1 MELVR
6 HALLFGFALALA
18 GGCSA
23 PPKLA
28 PIVEGSTKPRH
39 PVTAT
44 MAEEAEA
51 TARKAAPPFDGVDA
65 SGRRRTLDALTHDR
79 PLVLYFMKDGCPC
92 SVDAEPLY
100 QRMAAKFGAKA
111 NFAAVINGG
120 QMVADKWLKVMKT
133 PYPVILDPDQR
144 IIKDYGIERSV
155 YLALIDPEG
164 RIVKLWPGYSAT
176 MLKELNAALSQATGT
191 EETPFDPLYAP
202 VELSSGCSFASTV
215 PGV

>member
-1 MELVR
+1 MKTTGLLV
-6 HALLFGFALALA
+6 LSVALAA
-18 GGCSA
+18 GCAA

-28 PIVEGSTKPRH
+28 PIVEGSSKPRH

-51 TARKAAPPFDGVDA
+51 NARKPAPPFDGVDA
-65 SGRRRTLDALTHDR
+65 AGRERTLESLTHGR
-79 PLVLYFMKDGCPC
+79 PLVLYFVKDGCPC

-120 QMVADKWLKVMKT
+120 QVVADKWLKVMKT
-133 PYPVILDPDQR
+133 PYPVILDPDMKV
-144 IIKDYGIERSV
+144 IKDYGIERSV
-155 YLALIDPEG
+155 YLALIDAQR
-164 RIVKLWPGYSAT
+164 RIVKLWPGYSAS
-176 MLKELNAALSQATGT
+176 MLKELNAALSKATDT

-202 VELSSGCSFASTV
+202 VELSSGCSFASSV

>member
-1 MELVR
+1 MEPMRTVLP
-6 HALLFGFALALA
+6 LAVGLA
-18 GGCSA
+18 FVAGCAA

-28 PIVEGSTKPRH
+28 PIVEGSSKPRH

-51 TARKAAPPFDGVDA
+51 TARKPAPPFDAVDA
-65 SGRRRTLDALTHDR
+65 SGRRWTLESLTHER
-79 PLVLYFMKDGCPC
+79 PLVLYFVKDGCPC

-100 QRMAAKFGAKA
+100 QRMAEKFKTKVQ
-111 NFAAVINGG
+111 FAAVINGG
-120 QMVADKWLKVMKT
+120 RFVADKWLKVMKT

-155 YLALIDPEG
+155 YLALMDPEG

-176 MLKELNAALSQATGT
+176 MLKELNAALSTATGT
-191 EETPFDPLYAP
+191 RETPFDPLYAP
-202 VELSSGCSFASTV
+202 VELSSGCSFASSV